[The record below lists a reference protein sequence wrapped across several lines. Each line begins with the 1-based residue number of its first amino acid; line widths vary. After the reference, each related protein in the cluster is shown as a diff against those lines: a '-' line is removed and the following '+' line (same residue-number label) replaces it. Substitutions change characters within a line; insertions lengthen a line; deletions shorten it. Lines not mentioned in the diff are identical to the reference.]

1 MVKKFI
7 YNVVPLTFVQTFH
20 LMPNT
25 ETYTQFFNAV
35 KESIANK
42 TFAKLTLAKTIG
54 QPELQNI
61 YIRTAVEDGVL
72 KLSVTHKI
80 YNEGLQE
87 IEKIVNLD
95 QLENEAI
102 PYINNPFMSVLLFT
116 TEADITMKLNKK
128 RVASITEQPP
138 TFKNADA
145 VLLEFYNSK

>member
-1 MVKKFI
+1 
-7 YNVVPLTFVQTFH
+7 
-20 LMPNT
+20 MPNT
-25 ETYTQFFNAV
+25 ETYIQFFNVV

-61 YIRTAVEDGVL
+61 YFRTAVEDGIL

-80 YNEGLQE
+80 YKEGLQE
-87 IEKIVNLD
+87 IEKIVGLD
-95 QLENEAI
+95 QLEEEAI

-145 VLLEFYNSK
+145 GLLDFYNSK